1 METTYTVRQ
10 AAAAL
15 GVAKSTV
22 LRNLEE
28 LPQEMTAIGSYR
40 GQPMK
45 LVTAAGIQ
53 RLAMLLSVAKINYEA
68 LNEASRSAPSA
79 DLSEASEA
87 KQNEAHQEELM
98 AELRDRI
105 RAQEDQITMLGDALA
120 REQEAHARTQDALAA
135 AQALHAAT
143 AEQLRLLTAGAHPEN
158 QVGQEDQEAAGAG
171 DQTAAGPGFERGP
184 AAEGVDGRNQDA
196 PPAAPSAAPEP
207 EIPRKLSF
215 RERLRILFTGE

>member
-1 METTYTVRQ
+1 METIYTVRQ

-40 GQPMK
+40 GQPMN

-87 KQNEAHQEELM
+87 KQSEAHQEELV

-135 AQALHAAT
+135 AQALHAARGQEQPGQQVAPPFRELPLCPEEVT
-143 AEQLRLLTAGAHPEN
+143 KHIRDQPQGGRLTPEQLARVWRKKPE
-158 QVGQEDQEAAGAG
+158 G
-171 DQTAAGPGFERGP
+171 
-184 AAEGVDGRNQDA
+184 
-196 PPAAPSAAPEP
+196 
-207 EIPRKLSF
+207 
-215 RERLRILFTGE
+215 